1 MENAAAPVRARV
13 SGLRAEALGDLV
25 FMDHCEVELSK
36 KKYHIFLIL
45 DGASNL
51 LWARPVSS
59 LEHPE
64 SQEAIREWMDN
75 HQVKIKSVCADMA
88 FFTPVWD
95 SFWKSNDVKK
105 LPTGDRTPWPNRAET
120 AVRLFKK
127 QFKLLCKSV
136 VNEPELVSTP
146 VKDGGLPTGVTIK
159 QLCRVACWARNNQLM
174 ISGKSP
180 LEIAFGRPPVP
191 TFDLEVATPE
201 QVTTN
206 VPAGETRE
214 RLLKRLAM
222 QAHLEARQMKDLQ
235 TDIARNLKCS
245 KGPYYVGDRVFFWKK
260 DKSKVKDQGEWVR
273 GRVTSVNPPMLG
285 IDDKREV
292 RMINITKVRLDK
304 DHWHDVTLPLDQDTT
319 H

>member
-1 MENAAAPVRARV
+1 M
-13 SGLRAEALGDLV
+13 
-25 FMDHCEVELSK
+25 
-36 KKYHIFLIL
+36 
-45 DGASNL
+45 
-51 LWARPVSS
+51 
-59 LEHPE
+59 
-64 SQEAIREWMDN
+64 
-75 HQVKIKSVCADMA
+75 
-88 FFTPVWD
+88 
-95 SFWKSNDVKK
+95 KK

-159 QLCRVACWARNNQLM
+159 QLCRVACWARNNKLM
-174 ISGKSP
+174 ISGKTP

-222 QAHLEARQMKDLQ
+222 QAHLEARQMKYLRQ
-235 TDIARNLKCS
+235 T
-245 KGPYYVGDRVFFWKK
+245 
-260 DKSKVKDQGEWVR
+260 
-273 GRVTSVNPPMLG
+273 
-285 IDDKREV
+285 
-292 RMINITKVRLDK
+292 
-304 DHWHDVTLPLDQDTT
+304 
-319 H
+319 